1 MAKSLRAELL
11 LWLLIPLI
19 GVVGFNCWTS
29 YKSART
35 NADLVI
41 NQMLLSSARVIAEQ
55 VNDVNGL
62 VEVSVPPS
70 ALQMLASTDRDHV
83 LYRVIAP
90 SGAMIAGTR
99 KDLTPPR
106 LPADL
111 QPIFFEKQID
121 NERYYAVAIRQPV
134 LSKETIGDSVIMLAT
149 TLGRRNRIVFDSWF
163 NAFLQQLLLVTVA
176 AFVSIVG
183 LHNGLRPMMRLRAQ
197 LLQRG
202 EEQLDPVSD
211 DGVQAELVPLV
222 NALNVALERVK
233 NHVIRQRRFI
243 ADASHQLR
251 TAIAVLKTE
260 AMVGLRDPSS
270 DVKDEILNAING
282 SLDSLTRVINQL
294 LTLARAEAGASV
306 QAKETVNFVEI
317 VRTALERLL
326 NLALRRHIDIS
337 FDCVDETILISAH
350 PVLLQELVANLVE
363 NALRY
368 SPEQGAVRISIE
380 RHDDVL
386 RLAVIDTGPGVPAS
400 EREKVFE
407 RFYRGPNVPA
417 EGTGLGLAIVK
428 EVLEAHRG
436 KIQLS
441 DASPFGTGLRVE
453 VFLPLELRA

>member
-11 LWLLIPLI
+11 AWLLVPLI

-99 KDLTPPR
+99 RDLTPPSQ
-106 LPADL
+106 PADL
-111 QPIFFEKQID
+111 QPIFFDRQID
-121 NERYYAVAIRQPV
+121 NENYHAVALRQPV
-134 LSKETIGDSVIMLAT
+134 LSKENTGDSVIMLAT
-149 TLGRRNRIVFDSWF
+149 TLGRRDRIVFESWF
-163 NAFLQQLLLVTVA
+163 SAFLQQLLLVSVA
-176 AFVSIVG
+176 AVVSIVG
-183 LHNGLRPMMRLRAQ
+183 LHTGLRPMLRLRAQ

-211 DGVQAELVPLV
+211 EGVQAELAPLV
-222 NALNVALERVK
+222 NALNVALDRVR
-233 NHVIRQRRFI
+233 NHVMRQRRFI

-251 TAIAVLKTE
+251 TALAVLKTE

-282 SLDSLTRVINQL
+282 SLDSLARVVNQL
-294 LTLARAEAGASV
+294 LTLARAEGGTHV
-306 QAKETVNFVEI
+306 QAMEKVNFVEI
-317 VRTALERLL
+317 VKTVLERLL
-326 NLALRRHIDIS
+326 SLALRHHIEMS
-337 FDCVDETILISAH
+337 FDCVEETILVSAH
-350 PVLLQELVANLVE
+350 PVLLQELVANLIE

-368 SPEQGAVRISIE
+368 SPEQGAVNVSIE
-380 RHDDVL
+380 RYDDAL
-386 RLAVIDTGPGVPAS
+386 RFAVSDTGPGVPAS
-400 EREKVFE
+400 EREKIFE
-407 RFYRGPNVPA
+407 RFYRGPNVPV

-436 KIQLS
+436 RIQLS
-441 DASPFGTGLRVE
+441 DASAFGTGLRVE
-453 VFLPLELRA
+453 VFLPLEQRP